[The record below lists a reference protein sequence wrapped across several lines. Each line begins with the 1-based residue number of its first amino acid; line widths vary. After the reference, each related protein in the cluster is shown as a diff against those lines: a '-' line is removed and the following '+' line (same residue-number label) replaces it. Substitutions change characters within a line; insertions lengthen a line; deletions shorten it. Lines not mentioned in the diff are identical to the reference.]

1 MKPQFFSS
9 KSKLHDWFNQNHNKK
24 DELLLGYYKK
34 NSGKPSVT
42 YEESL
47 DEALC
52 FGWID
57 SIRRSVDEK
66 VYAIRFT
73 PRRNSSKWSTKN
85 INRVEELIKL
95 KLMHPSG
102 LAAYKKC
109 KEEKF
114 PSNSGAP
121 GMAKPDGGLEKILLK
136 NKSAYEFFNS
146 QTTSYRKLALRWVM
160 AAKLPETRLKRFET
174 LIKCSET
181 KELIP
186 PMKWGSVKIK
196 IKE

>member
-1 MKPQFFSS
+1 M
-9 KSKLHDWFNQNHNKK
+9 
-24 DELLLGYYKK
+24 
-34 NSGKPSVT
+34 T

-57 SIRRSVDEK
+57 GIRNSMNEK
-66 VYAIRFT
+66 EYAIRFT
-73 PRRNSSKWSTKN
+73 PRRSSSRWSTKN

-95 KLMHPSG
+95 KLMHPAG
-102 LAAYKKC
+102 LCAYKKR

-121 GMAKPDGGLEKILLK
+121 GMAKLNGGLEKILLK
-136 NKSAYEFFNS
+136 NKSANEFFNS
-146 QTTSYRKLALRWVM
+146 QTASYRKLAVRWVM
-160 AAKLPETRLKRFET
+160 AAKLPETRLKRLQT